1 MKKNK
6 KDILLLLIF
15 YFLSI
20 SEVISETKNI
30 YNSNKFPFKILS
42 EKDEN
47 LYRKIFYYQEI
58 GNLEKSN
65 KLIPKVANKL
75 LMGNVLS
82 QKYLHPT
89 AWRSSYSEL
98 SNWLKYYNDHP
109 AATRIKWLS
118 NKRKP
123 KNAKSAK
130 SPKKGYLNGVGLSKP
145 QSFRATIPESWKGR
159 KSPKQTAYVA
169 LLVRKSIRKKHP
181 TGALDI
187 LSKKKFTNYLTKSE
201 EAHLRGEISH
211 AYFIFGYDDKAIV
224 TARTAISKSPKTAY
238 SAYWSGGLAAWRS
251 KRYELSAIF
260 FKTLADLNNAPE
272 VLKSGAAFWAQR
284 ALLILN
290 KPKEALEYLE
300 ISTENINNFYGIIG
314 LESKGQD
321 IKIDF
326 SLPKIS
332 DKFFEWIK
340 LKKGGRRSLALLQ
353 IGNWTE
359 AGRELRYLY
368 EECPEDLKLDMMVF
382 AANYNMPSLSF
393 RLADLHR
400 KETGKNLY
408 GALFP
413 LINSNFEFIV
423 EETLLLSIIR
433 KESGFYPLAKSRA
446 KAIGL
451 MQLLPST
458 AAFISKDRKYRGR
471 NKHYLFD
478 PEKNLL
484 LGQDYINYLF
494 SEPHIKGSLIK
505 MLAAYNA
512 GPGNLRKWLNQINH
526 QGDIFLLIE
535 SIPSRETRSYI
546 KGVLYY
552 MYIYKKRLGENN
564 NFLRD
569 ILSKSAIKKILKS

>member
-1 MKKNK
+1 M
-6 KDILLLLIF
+6 
-15 YFLSI
+15 
-20 SEVISETKNI
+20 
-30 YNSNKFPFKILS
+30 
-42 EKDEN
+42 
-47 LYRKIFYYQEI
+47 
-58 GNLEKSN
+58 
-65 KLIPKVANKL
+65 
-75 LMGNVLS
+75 
-82 QKYLHPT
+82 
-89 AWRSSYSEL
+89 
-98 SNWLKYYNDHP
+98 
-109 AATRIKWLS
+109 
-118 NKRKP
+118 
-123 KNAKSAK
+123 
-130 SPKKGYLNGVGLSKP
+130 
-145 QSFRATIPESWKGR
+145 
-159 KSPKQTAYVA
+159 
-169 LLVRKSIRKKHP
+169 
-181 TGALDI
+181 
-187 LSKKKFTNYLTKSE
+187 
-201 EAHLRGEISH
+201 
-211 AYFIFGYDDKAIV
+211 
-224 TARTAISKSPKTAY
+224 
-238 SAYWSGGLAAWRS
+238 
-251 KRYELSAIF
+251 
-260 FKTLADLNNAPE
+260 
-272 VLKSGAAFWAQR
+272 KSGAAFWAQR

-400 KETGKNLY
+400 KETGKILY

-471 NKHYLFD
+471 NKHHLFN

-526 QGDIFLLIE
+526 QDDIFLLIE

-552 MYIYKKRLGENN
+552 MYIYEKRLGEN